1 MGAPDLASGAAHSGE
16 SIGTLYQFS
25 DHALGTDGEGTTLEL
40 EADRRRHAKVAA
52 VIRDLKEGAGLAH
65 LPSGRFAANAARLAL
80 STVAHNLARWVVDIG
95 LPEQLPA
102 RTTTGRLRRCLFCA
116 PGRRIHSARRVSAH
130 LPERRPW
137 QQLFLYSLR
146 QIGSAT

>member
-52 VIRDLKEGAGLAH
+52 VIRDLKEGAGLALCLLDGSPPT
-65 LPSGRFAANAARLAL
+65 LPGWPF
-80 STVAHNLARWVVDIG
+80 
-95 LPEQLPA
+95 
-102 RTTTGRLRRCLFCA
+102 
-116 PGRRIHSARRVSAH
+116 
-130 LPERRPW
+130 RPW
-137 QQLFLYSLR
+137 PTTWPA
-146 QIGSAT
+146 G